1 MKGYRWPAC
10 DGLRPLRWQRL
21 RFEEIKMTSAV
32 LSQRVIPRSRV
43 SSILLVVGAAAL
55 TALAAQ
61 WEIHLPFTPVP
72 ITGQTFAVLLTGAA
86 LGATLGAAG
95 QAVYVVAGALG
106 LPVYAGGA
114 SGWAAASAAGTSG
127 YLIGFIVAAGV
138 VGYMAERR
146 QDRSFPTMFTAFIAG
161 SFIIYV
167 FGVAG
172 LMILFDM
179 SLSEAVVA
187 GVVPFVLGDLIK
199 AAAAGLLLPGA
210 WRLVGEYPR
219 P

>member
-1 MKGYRWPAC
+1 
-10 DGLRPLRWQRL
+10 
-21 RFEEIKMTSAV
+21 MTTAAV
-32 LSQRVIPRSRV
+32 ISQRVLPRTRV
-43 SSILLVVGAAAL
+43 TSPLLVIGAAAL

-61 WEIHLPFTPVP
+61 WEVHLPFTPVP

-86 LGATLGAAG
+86 LGMTLGAAG
-95 QAVYVVAGALG
+95 QLIYVAAGAFG

-114 SGWAAASAAGTSG
+114 AGWDSAQAGGTTG

-146 QDRSFPTMFTAFIAG
+146 QDRTFPTMFTAFILG
-161 SFIIYV
+161 SAIIYF
-167 FGVAG
+167 FGVIG
-172 LMILFDM
+172 LMITFDM
-179 SLSEAVVA
+179 SVTEAIVA
-187 GVVPFVLGDLIK
+187 GVVPFVIGDLIK

-210 WRLVGEYPR
+210 WRLIGEYPR

>member
-1 MKGYRWPAC
+1 
-10 DGLRPLRWQRL
+10 
-21 RFEEIKMTSAV
+21 MTAAV
-32 LSQRVIPRSRV
+32 ISERVLPRSKV
-43 SSILLVVGAAAL
+43 ISISLVLGAAAL

-86 LGATLGAAG
+86 LGMTLGAAG
-95 QAVYVVAGALG
+95 QLLYVAAGAFG

-114 SGWAAASAAGTSG
+114 AGWEEARAGGTTG
-127 YLIGFIVAAGV
+127 YLVGFIVAAAV

-146 QDRSFPTMFTAFIAG
+146 QDRTFPNMFTAFILG
-161 SFIIYV
+161 SFVIYF
-167 FGVAG
+167 FGVIG
-172 LMILFDM
+172 LMLTFDM
-179 SLSEAVVA
+179 TVNEAIVA
-187 GVVPFVLGDLIK
+187 GVVPFVIGDLIK